1 MEILE
6 IVGIPYFKNGSGI
19 HIKKENR
26 GKFTEYCGGKVT
38 QECIDKA
45 KKSNNPTLKK
55 RATFAENSRG
65 WAKKYNT
72 GGQTPTTT
80 KIGKE
85 EALNEIKKWNV
96 GNNLRHA
103 EFKHWATT
111 NPDAFWKEF
120 ESHQT
125 NLRNK
130 NFGKMAGSVT
140 SYKPIMHSENNFSIG
155 NTIYHNL
162 TDGWS
167 ADQIAAVLGN
177 TYIESEG
184 WNKLKQNGGGPA
196 RGIFMMEEGERK
208 KYKTWLNNREDSH
221 ANQVNY
227 VQELFDTKDSSLKTP
242 WDRLADTFDPK
253 SKNKDASLLDLKNR
267 ISKMSEEQAKAEGYR
282 SAWAHQNYTTQ
293 QAWKDWNAGDV
304 KAKTKAF
311 EALFERAGV
320 PHLNKR
326 LLASQVLRKNLD
338 IFK

>member
-26 GKFTEYCGGKVT
+26 GKFTEYCNGKVT

-72 GGQTPTTT
+72 GGQAPTTT
-80 KIGKE
+80 KISKE
-85 EALNEIKKWNV
+85 EALSEIKKWNV

-120 ESHQT
+120 ENHQT

-140 SYKPIMHSENNFSIG
+140 SYKPIMHAENNLPIG

-177 TYIESEG
+177 TYIESAG

-196 RGIFMMEEGERK
+196 RGIFMMEEEERK
-208 KYKTWLNNREDSH
+208 KYRRWLNNREDSH

-227 VQELFDTKDSSLKTP
+227 VQELFDTKDSSLRTP
-242 WDRLADTFDPK
+242 WDRLADTYDQK
-253 SKNKDASLLDLKNR
+253 SKNKDASLVDLRNR

-293 QAWKDWNAGDV
+293 QAWNDWNAGNV

-320 PHLNKR
+320 PHLDKR
-326 LLASQVLRKNLD
+326 MLASQILRKNLN